1 MDNFNMSRNL
11 PAVVIVRD
19 RASSG
24 GGIYNYYN
32 AVSHHF
38 EAPVT
43 LCDTGRPYSFYG
55 DHRRFGSWL
64 LEFTPVRLLVD
75 SFSLAFKIM
84 RHRPG
89 VVVLNACMDPPTFRS
104 LRRDAVN
111 LLIGRLLG
119 RRILCF
125 WRGWENSC
133 CGTPEFPG
141 GNQSRLSRIY
151 RMAHAHIVLSE
162 RFKQDLLRWNFK
174 TPIHVETT
182 VVEDQCLAASAVPP
196 APARV
201 RTNLLYL
208 SRVEVAKGVF
218 ELLDAYRILKSRN
231 PDYTLTI
238 GGDGPDL
245 EALKAYAKELELTD
259 VAFTGFLKG
268 QAKVQCY
275 REGSVFCFLSYTE
288 GMPNA
293 VLEAL
298 AMGLPMVSSDAG
310 GLQDILRDGENGFIL
325 KPQLDAPVKKKF
337 DPQAI
342 ANAIERLVETPE
354 LHERIST
361 VNWRYARQRFAAPIV
376 AKRLEAICR
385 SVSSP
390 EPAPSGQRSEPV
402 EPVCVE

>member
-1 MDNFNMSRNL
+1 MKSQSST
-11 PAVVIVRD
+11 VVIVRD

-24 GGIYNYYN
+24 GGIYNYYK
-32 AVSHHF
+32 AVT
-38 EAPVT
+38 PYLNGCIV
-43 LCDTGRPYSFYG
+43 LCDSGKPYVFYG
-55 DHRRFGSWL
+55 DHKGPGTWL
-64 LEFTPVRLLVD
+64 LDFTLARLLID
-75 SFSLAFKIM
+75 WLRLAINIL
-84 RHRPG
+84 RYWPD
-89 VVVLNACMDPPTFRS
+89 VVLLNPCLDPPTYKS

-111 LLIGRLLG
+111 ILIGRLF
-119 RRILCF
+119 RRHVVSF
-125 WRGWENSC
+125 WRGWENAYS
-133 CGTPEFPG
+133 GRPEFPG
-141 GNQSRLSRIY
+141 GNQSLLSRIY
-151 RMAHAHIVLSE
+151 RMADAHIVLSE

-196 APARV
+196 APSSV

-218 ELLDAYRILKSRN
+218 ELFDAYRILKSRN

-245 EALKAYAKELELTD
+245 EALKAYAKKLELSD

-275 REGSVFCFLSYTE
+275 REGSVFCFLSYSE

-298 AMGLPMVSSDAG
+298 AMGLPVVSSDAG
-310 GLQDILRDGENGFIL
+310 GLKDILRNGENGFIVL
-325 KPQLDAPVKKKF
+325 PDFNAPVKQKF
-337 DPQAI
+337 DPQAV
-342 ANAIERLVETPE
+342 ADAIERLVTTPE

-361 VNWRYARQRFAAPIV
+361 VNWRYARQRFAAPVV
-376 AKRLEAICR
+376 AKRLEEICR

-390 EPAPSGQRSEPV
+390 EPITSGQRSEPV
-402 EPVCVE
+402 KPVCAE